1 MMRVLFWIGLALLVY
16 FVVRGKL
23 RAIAAAQQEADR
35 RRQALDQ
42 GEPMASCAH
51 CHMFFPAS
59 EAVSADGQDY
69 CSPAHVRLP
78 PK

>member
-1 MMRVLFWIGLALLVY
+1 MRILFWTALAVLIY
-16 FVVRGKL
+16 FAVRSKL
-23 RAIAAAQQEADR
+23 RAIAAKQQEADR

-51 CHMFFPAS
+51 CHMFFPAA
-59 EAVSADGQDY
+59 EAVRADGQDY

-78 PK
+78 PQ